1 MRPEP
6 LAIMAFNSGMA
17 HAVDEFRTRPTLL
30 ARVRDRA
37 DAESWREFYEYYQP
51 LLMRYLRRLGLKE
64 DAADDVIQE
73 VFARLLRTLPEF
85 TLGGKPGRF
94 RGYLWKVT
102 FSSLVDQ
109 ARQAKAQRQAEEEWV
124 RRFRDADESEG
135 RRVQEEWDQM
145 EAQHRLEMAMQ
156 RVRAVTSA
164 RSWACFEQRVLRD
177 RPAAAIAA
185 ELGITANA
193 VFVYAS
199 RVLNA
204 VRRECATLAEELGDE
219 PNPGLPR
226 GS

>member
-1 MRPEP
+1 
-6 LAIMAFNSGMA
+6 MALNSGMA
-17 HAVDEFRTRPTLL
+17 HAVDEFQTRPTLL

-37 DAESWREFYEYYQP
+37 DAESWREFYGYYQP
-51 LLMRYLRRLGLKE
+51 LLMRYLHRLGLKE
-64 DAADDVIQE
+64 HAADDVIQE

-124 RRFRDADESEG
+124 RRFREADESES
-135 RRVQEEWDQM
+135 RKVQEEWDQM

-177 RPAAAIAA
+177 RPAAAIAP
-185 ELGITANA
+185 ELEVTANA

-199 RVLNA
+199 RVLKA
-204 VRRECATLAEELGDE
+204 VRRECAALAEELGDE
-219 PNPGLPR
+219 PDHGLPG